1 MKTFEQ
7 YMLKVGIRSA
17 DYKYTE
23 EELYSSLDYF
33 KDCYEDCLSEYKAL
47 EWLYFH
53 LQKNNIK

>member
-7 YMLKVGIRSA
+7 YMLRVGIRSV

-23 EELYSSLDYF
+23 EELWSNVDYF
-33 KDCYEDCLSEYKAL
+33 KESYNNNLSEYKAL

-53 LQKNNIK
+53 LKEKK